1 MSLVTGLC
9 SEFENMRYYIE
20 NMRYLVWAKPGF
32 IYMLLRYHCFFTHSV
47 PVIFPKC
54 KLNSAKNNPLK
65 VVPYRPAQTERELQW
80 FKMSFRISDNF
91 TTNSYSLTPNKME
104 WSYRRTL
111 SNKKTDKT
119 LHHSSASTEQLER

>member
-9 SEFENMRYYIE
+9 SEYENMRYYIE

-47 PVIFPKC
+47 PVIFSKC

-65 VVPYRPAQTERELQW
+65 VVPYRPAQTERGLQW

-91 TTNSYSLTPNKME
+91 TTNSYSLYQT
-104 WSYRRTL
+104 RR
-111 SNKKTDKT
+111 NGVIEERYQIKKPTKPYIIP
-119 LHHSSASTEQLER
+119 LQVLNS